1 MASTASGSAALAEQ
15 VTIHDDSVSICLL
28 INHRDRS
35 MRVVDYRS
43 GFNPDKGAVVVTA
56 ARRQGVQRVFTLVER
71 DEVSNWQ
78 RLGFLREGH
87 IPGFYK
93 RSDAWI
99 LGAPVDLHLTQACL
113 EESGMRR
120 APGSF
125 WDDTRAEREMQAI
138 RRACKDADEQPT
150 APVRV
155 REARQTEV
163 LRAVVT
169 ALRSDRA
176 LTTFA
181 PFGSDVQRHYF
192 ACTGRGGFSV
202 MASAEIQ
209 PCFNHAFLELLS
221 APRTDKEG
229 LLTLASLNLLSE
241 QLHHLGVVAC
251 FGVSPV
257 GERRLGLAYA
267 RSGFRRTGVLHEHL
281 RLGESRLDAFLWT
294 RKLAMP
300 DDH

>member
-1 MASTASGSAALAEQ
+1 MASTASGSVAWAEQ
-15 VTIHDDSVSICLL
+15 VTIHDESVSLCLL
-28 INHRDRS
+28 LNHRDRT

-43 GFNPDKGAVVVTA
+43 GFNPDKGALVLAA

-71 DEVSNWQ
+71 DEISNWQ

-87 IPGFYK
+87 VPGFYK

-99 LGAPVDLHLTQACL
+99 LGTPVDSNLTQACL

-125 WDDTRAEREMQAI
+125 RDDTLAEREMQAI
-138 RRACKDADEQPT
+138 RRASRDADEQPA
-150 APVRV
+150 APVRL
-155 REARQTEV
+155 REARKPEV
-163 LRAVVT
+163 LKAVVT

-176 LTTFA
+176 LTAFA
-181 PFGSDVQRHYF
+181 PFGRDVQRRYY
-192 ACTGRGGFSV
+192 ACTGRGGFSL

-209 PCFNHAFLELLS
+209 PCFNNAFLELLS
-221 APRTDKEG
+221 GPRTDKEALLVCTSLG
-229 LLTLASLNLLSE
+229 LLCEELLG
-241 QLHHLGVVAC
+241 LGVVAC
-251 FGVSPV
+251 FCVSPV
-257 GERRLGLAYA
+257 GDRRLALAYA

-281 RLGESRLDAFLWT
+281 LRAGSRVDAFLWT

>member
-1 MASTASGSAALAEQ
+1 
-15 VTIHDDSVSICLL
+15 
-28 INHRDRS
+28 

-43 GFNPDKGAVVVTA
+43 GYNPDKGAAVVAA

-71 DEVSNWQ
+71 DEITNWQ

-99 LGAPVDLHLTQACL
+99 LGAPVDSHLTEAGL

-120 APGSF
+120 APGSY
-125 WDDTRAEREMQAI
+125 WDDTRADREMQAI
-138 RRACKDADEQPT
+138 RRACRTTEELPAP
-150 APVRV
+150 PVRL
-155 REARQTEV
+155 REARKPEV
-163 LRAVVT
+163 LKAVMT
-169 ALRSDRA
+169 ALRSGRA

-181 PFGSDVQRHYF
+181 PFGRDVQRCYY
-192 ACTGRGGFSV
+192 ACTGRGGFSLT
-202 MASAEIQ
+202 ASVEIQ
-209 PCFNHAFLELLS
+209 PCFNNAFLELLS
-221 APRTDKEG
+221 GPRTDKEG
-229 LLTLASLNLLSE
+229 LLTRASLDRLSE
-241 QLHHLGVVAC
+241 EFLRLGVVAC
-251 FGVSPV
+251 FGLSPV
-257 GERRLGLAYA
+257 GDRRLALAYA

-281 RLGESRLDAFLWT
+281 LRNDSRLDAFLWT